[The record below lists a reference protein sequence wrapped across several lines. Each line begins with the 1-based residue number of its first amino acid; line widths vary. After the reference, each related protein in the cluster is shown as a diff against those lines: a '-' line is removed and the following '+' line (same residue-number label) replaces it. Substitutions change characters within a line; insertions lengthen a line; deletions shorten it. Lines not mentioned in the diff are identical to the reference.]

1 MSGEHDHGGDARR
14 LENIK
19 LWLRF
24 ARPEAL
30 GNNKVFYFGIDFLTN
45 QIDARDAALR
55 EARAEIDQAIQYLT
69 TVFKAAAP
77 QCEPFGRLLN
87 LCTQIDNLIA
97 GQRIEIERLRV
108 VADAARRVNVEY
120 EKDFPMRSVPLLRK
134 ALAALDA
141 APDDGNTAAAE
152 RAKIVAL
159 LVKMEREIF
168 EETGGMDCGSSAV
181 LRQAIDAIKH
191 GEHLIGEDKT

>member
-1 MSGEHDHGGDARR
+1 MSGEHD
-14 LENIK
+14 N
-19 LWLRF
+19 
-24 ARPEAL
+24 
-30 GNNKVFYFGIDFLTN
+30 
-45 QIDARDAALR
+45 RDAALR
-55 EARAEIDQAIQYLT
+55 KVRAEIDQAIQCLT

-108 VADAARRVNVEY
+108 VAEAARRVNVEY

-141 APDDGNTAAAE
+141 APDERGSDG
-152 RAKIVAL
+152 
-159 LVKMEREIF
+159 
-168 EETGGMDCGSSAV
+168 
-181 LRQAIDAIKH
+181 
-191 GEHLIGEDKT
+191 